1 MTQPTLFS
9 EGPRP
14 RRRAAA
20 GPRFTPRELAR
31 LLRLPE
37 PTAEQDA
44 IISAPVEPLLVVA
57 GAGSGKTETMA
68 SRVVWLVANGYAHPG
83 EIHGQTF
90 TRKAAGELS
99 HRVRT
104 RLGQLGR
111 RLGRDEA
118 LAGEPTISTYHA
130 YAARVVT
137 EHGLRAGYEPSAR
150 LLTEAARWQIV
161 DSLVRTY
168 TGEMT
173 GLNRAPGTVTDDV
186 LALSGELAEHLVG
199 PDDLAAWTG
208 RFFADVQEYPGR
220 VYKDVSDVL
229 RRQQSRL
236 TLLPLV
242 RLYEQRK
249 HDLEAMDF
257 GDQMARA
264 ARVARDHPEVG
275 AIERGRFRIVLLDEY
290 QDTSHAQV
298 TMLNNLFGG
307 GHPVTAVGD
316 PCQSIY
322 GWRGASAGTLERFP
336 EEFRDS
342 AAHPAWVRTLT
353 RSWRNRP
360 EILRVA
366 NTISAPLRA
375 QVHRLEAADR
385 TAEAVGGRTVTCALL
400 PTHAEEA
407 AWIADSMLTAWR
419 LVAGLPR
426 APAGEIPL
434 ERRPTSAVLV
444 RVRSQIPVIE
454 EALRSRGLPVEV
466 VGLGGLLDT
475 PEVRD
480 VVCTLRVLADP
491 TDGASLLRLLTGARW
506 RIGPRDL
513 VALHRRS
520 RTIAAA
526 RVAASGRTAA
536 DPEQVNTDRLDD
548 ATLVEAMADLGAPR
562 NYSAEGHRRLQEYG
576 RELAALRRRLDQPL
590 PDLLADIE
598 RTIGLDVE
606 VAVRGWAAGDA
617 GLARAHLD
625 ALGEAATRYIG
636 ENESGTVAGFLAF
649 LAAAEEE
656 ERGLEPGQID
666 VVEGAV
672 QILTAHAAKGLEWDV
687 VSVAGLCRGVWPGL
701 ARASDHYL
709 GGIGVLPFPLR
720 GDVSG
725 LPVLDLSDADDQKD
739 VAAAVTAFGRAW
751 REHDEREERRLAYVA
766 VTRPRRLLLC
776 SGYWW
781 GDGVKRPRGPSVFLD
796 EIRETC
802 AAGAGVVDVWTPEP
816 APGDTNPSDQLVP
829 TAEWPADPLGL
840 RRPAMA
846 AAADLIRRMIE
857 NPDASVAEAF
867 ADLAAAD
874 PEVAARAGLAADLA
888 GLAGPGEHPGT
899 TDWSTPAAVRP
910 TEAPSASP
918 VLPAVLT
925 PETSGPAALVPDGTE
940 PTAAGPTGVSLPR
953 QAGPDTAPG
962 ETAPAR
968 PEPQAGLTVTGPAV
982 TGPAVTGPAV
992 TGPGGPAATVS
1003 GTGAAE
1009 PAAGAAEP
1017 AADGAEPVADRAD
1030 QADRV
1035 DGADGSDRAGLVAA
1049 VEAADRA
1056 AEAGDPDI
1064 ARWRREAKL
1073 LLAERAER
1081 ARRDGPIEV
1090 AVPSHLSVSQLVVLR
1105 KDPQALARSLRRPLP
1120 HRPAP
1125 QARRGTAFH
1134 AWLEQRFGAVRLI
1147 DIDDLPGAAD
1157 DGAADDEELAALQE
1171 AFLTGEWA
1179 ERTPIE
1185 VEVPFAT
1192 TVAGVVV
1199 RGRMDAVFA
1208 DPDGRFDVIDWKTGR
1223 RPSGAEAEAAAVQ
1236 LSAYRIAWASL
1247 AGVPVR
1253 KVRAGF
1259 HYVRE
1264 QVTVRPADLMEAAEL
1279 AALIEDI
1286 PAEAV

>member
-1 MTQPTLFS
+1 M
-9 EGPRP
+9 
-14 RRRAAA
+14 RADA
-20 GPRFTPRELAR
+20 GPRYTPLELAR
-31 LLRLPE
+31 LLRLPP
-37 PTAEQDA
+37 PTDEQAA
-44 IISAPVEPLLVVA
+44 IVAHPVKPLLVVA

-83 EIHGQTF
+83 EILGLTF

-104 RLGQLGR
+104 RLGQLAR
-111 RLGRDEA
+111 RLGGRDDA
-118 LAGEPTISTYHA
+118 LAGEATISTYHS

-137 EHGLRAGYEPSAR
+137 EHGLRGGFEPSAR

-161 DSLVRTY
+161 DSLVRAY

-186 LALSGELAEHLVG
+186 LALSAELAEHLKS

-208 RFFADVQEYPGR
+208 RFFAEVQSFPGR
-220 VYKDVSDVL
+220 MYKDVSEML
-229 RRQQSRL
+229 RRQQHRL

-249 HDLEAMDF
+249 LDLEAMDF

-264 ARVARDHPEVG
+264 ALVARDHPAVGEV
-275 AIERGRFRIVLLDEY
+275 ERGRYRVVLLDEY

-336 EEFRDS
+336 TEFPDAEGR
-342 AAHPAWVRTLT
+342 PAWVHSLT

-360 EILRVA
+360 EILQVA
-366 NTISAPLRA
+366 NVISAPLRA
-375 QVHRLEAADR
+375 RVGVLRPAE
-385 TAEAVGGRTVTCALL
+385 TVAEAVGGRTVTCALL
-400 PTHAEEA
+400 TTYAEEA
-407 AWIADSMLTAWR
+407 SWIADSMLTAWR
-419 LVAGLPR
+419 ITAGMPR
-426 APAGEIPL
+426 ALPGEIPL
-434 ERRPTSAVLV
+434 DRRPTSAVLV

-454 EALRSRGLPVEV
+454 EELRARGLPVEV

-520 RTIAAA
+520 RVIAAA
-526 RVAASGRTAA
+526 RVERTE
-536 DPEQVNTDRLDD
+536 EQDEDLLADRLDD
-548 ATLVEAMADLGAPR
+548 ATLIEAMADLGAR
-562 NYSAEGHRRLQEYG
+562 QQYSAEGFTRLAAFS
-576 RELAALRRRLDQPL
+576 RELGALRLRLDQPL

-598 RTIGLDVE
+598 RTAGLDVE

-625 ALGEAATRYIG
+625 ALGEAATRYSS
-636 ENESGTVAGFLAF
+636 ENETGTLAGFLAF

-656 ERGLEPGQID
+656 ERGLEPGQVD

-701 ARASDHYL
+701 VRASDHYL

-720 GDVSG
+720 GDASG
-725 LPVLDLSDADDQKD
+725 LPGLELDEAVEQKD
-739 VAAAVTAFGRAW
+739 VNAALGAFGRTW

-766 VTRPRRLLLC
+766 MTRPRRLLLC

-796 EIRETC
+796 EVRATC
-802 AAGAGVVDVWTPEP
+802 AAGAGVVAAWTPEP
-816 APGDTNPSDQLVP
+816 APGDTNPSDEVVSI
-829 TAEWPADPLGL
+829 AEWPADPLGL

-846 AAADLIRRMIE
+846 AAADLIRRMIAA
-857 NPDASVAEAF
+857 PDASAAEAF

-874 PEVAARAGLAADLA
+874 PEIAARAGLAADLA
-888 GLAGPGEHPGT
+888 GLAAAHQDQNQDFPVRAEP
-899 TDWSTPAAVRP
+899 TPASTRP
-910 TEAPSASP
+910 A
-918 VLPAVLT
+918 
-925 PETSGPAALVPDGTE
+925 GPAPASNRP
-940 PTAAGPTGVSLPR
+940 AGPAL
-953 QAGPDTAPG
+953 
-962 ETAPAR
+962 
-968 PEPQAGLTVTGPAV
+968 
-982 TGPAVTGPAV
+982 
-992 TGPGGPAATVS
+992 
-1003 GTGAAE
+1003 
-1009 PAAGAAEP
+1009 
-1017 AADGAEPVADRAD
+1017 DRASVLAAASA
-1030 QADRV
+1030 ADRV
-1035 DGADGSDRAGLVAA
+1035 ATASDP
-1049 VEAADRA
+1049 E
-1056 AEAGDPDI
+1056 I
-1064 ARWRREAKL
+1064 ARWRKEARL
-1073 LLAERAER
+1073 LLAERDER
-1081 ARRDGPIEV
+1081 TRRFGPIEV
-1090 AVPSHLSVSQLVVLR
+1090 ALPPHLSVSQLVVLR
-1105 KDPQALARSLRRPLP
+1105 RDPQALARSLRRPLP
-1120 HRPAP
+1120 QRPAP
-1125 QARRGTAFH
+1125 HARRGTAFH
-1134 AWLEQRFGAVRLI
+1134 VWLEQRFGAARLI
-1147 DIDDLPGAAD
+1147 DIDELPGAAD
-1157 DGAADDEELAALQE
+1157 ADAAADEELAALQE

-1179 ERTPIE
+1179 DRSPVD

-1192 TVAGVVV
+1192 TVGGVVL

-1208 DPDGRFDVIDWKTGR
+1208 DPEDRFDVIDWKTGR
-1223 RPSGAEAEAAAVQ
+1223 RPTGAEAEAAAVQ
-1236 LSAYRIAWASL
+1236 LSAYRIAWATL
-1247 AGVPVR
+1247 AGVPVSR
-1253 KVRAGF
+1253 VRAGF

-1264 QVTVRPADLMEAAEL
+1264 QVTVRPADLMDVTALATLITEIPEEEL
-1279 AALIEDI
+1279 
-1286 PAEAV
+1286 